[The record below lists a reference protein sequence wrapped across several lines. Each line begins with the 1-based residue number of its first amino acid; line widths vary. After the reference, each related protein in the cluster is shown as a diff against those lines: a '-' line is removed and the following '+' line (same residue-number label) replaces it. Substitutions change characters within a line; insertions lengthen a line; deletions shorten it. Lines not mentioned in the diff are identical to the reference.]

1 MGGLPIQ
8 LPGVNRVSREH
19 RSEEATELARW
30 FDTAL
35 PRIFGYF
42 LPRVGG
48 SIDIAEDLT
57 QETMLAAV
65 RSHDKGARVDMAMP
79 WLFGIARHKLV
90 DHYRKAATFG
100 KPDSDDIDT
109 IPDDTAT
116 LPQLD
121 LQAIHVRDAI
131 IATLNTLPPRQCAA
145 IVLRYFDDLPV
156 ADVAT
161 ALDLTLPA
169 TESLLAR
176 ARRKFRARYLASN
189 GDMP

>member
-1 MGGLPIQ
+1 MR
-8 LPGVNRVSREH
+8 RVSRETGA
-19 RSEEATELARW
+19 RDPVVLSEW

-48 SIDIAEDLT
+48 NIETAEDLT

-65 RSHDKGARVDMAMP
+65 RSQERGAAGEMAMP

-90 DHYRKAATFG
+90 DHYRRTATYG
-100 KPDSDDIDT
+100 KPADDDVESL
-109 IPDDTAT
+109 PDDTAT

-121 LQAIHVRDAI
+121 LHAIHVRDAI
-131 IATLNTLPPRQCAA
+131 ITTLNSLSPRQCAA
-145 IVLRYFDDLPV
+145 IVLRYLDDLPV

-176 ARRKFRARYLASN
+176 ARRSFRAHYLASN